1 MKKIATI
8 IKSTSHI
15 EYVAQVIN
23 PKKTSGIES
32 KDYCLGR
39 FVLIDQKYVGIIY
52 DTELFNPNSLTLSS
66 QKEDNNIFAPD
77 LQDEVEVLLKILLL
91 GNLLGQSSKQDLPVE
106 SLEAGMEV
114 IQMEEEQIKNFH
126 LIDQKVQVRYL
137 SNLNNFG
144 SKLNPG
150 LFKAISA
157 QLKNFLDPEQYKIIK
172 TIERNLEWL
181 MVCQN
186 G

>member
-1 MKKIATI
+1 MKKIANI
-8 IKSTSHI
+8 VKSTSHI

-23 PKKTSGIES
+23 PKKTVGIES
-32 KDYCLGR
+32 ADFCLGR
-39 FVLIDQKYVGIIY
+39 FVLIDKKHVGIVY
-52 DTELFNPNSLTLSS
+52 DTELFNPNSLTLSA
-66 QKEDNNIFAPD
+66 QKEDNNIYAPD

-91 GNLLGQSSKQDLPVE
+91 GNLNDKKSKQDLPVE
-106 SLEAGMEV
+106 ALEAGMEV
-114 IQMEEEQIKNFH
+114 VQMSDEQIKDFH
-126 LIDQKVQVRYL
+126 LIDEKVQVRYL
-137 SNLNNFG
+137 SNLNSFG

-157 QLKNFLDPEQYKIIK
+157 QLQKFLSPEQYKIIK

-181 MVCQN
+181 MVCQ